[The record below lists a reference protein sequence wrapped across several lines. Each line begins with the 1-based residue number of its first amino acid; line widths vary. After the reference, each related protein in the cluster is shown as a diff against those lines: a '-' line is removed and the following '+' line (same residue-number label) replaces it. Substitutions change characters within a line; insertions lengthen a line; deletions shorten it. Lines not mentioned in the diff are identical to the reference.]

1 MVDPF
6 PWSEAFS
13 VGDPT
18 LDEEHR
24 AMVGL
29 INQIC
34 IDVGPDRPSSKAISL
49 LSELQFVSEAHF
61 RSEERLL
68 HQIEVEIDQ
77 HHLQTVVHIAIED
90 HARSHRRSLDAL
102 HRLMEKARGANAG
115 DGPRLCQEL
124 KSWFVDHAIGQEAQ
138 VKTILQS
145 TRHLSEAD

>member
-1 MVDPF
+1 MIDPF
-6 PWSEAFS
+6 RWSEAFA
-13 VGDPT
+13 VGDET

-34 IDVGPDRPSSKAISL
+34 IDGGPDRFSSKAISL
-49 LSELQFVSEAHF
+49 LSELEFVSEAHF
-61 RSEERLL
+61 RNEERLL
-68 HQIEVEIDQ
+68 HRIEVEIDL

-102 HRLMEKARGANAG
+102 HRLMERARGASAG

-145 TRHLSEAD
+145 TRHLSEVD